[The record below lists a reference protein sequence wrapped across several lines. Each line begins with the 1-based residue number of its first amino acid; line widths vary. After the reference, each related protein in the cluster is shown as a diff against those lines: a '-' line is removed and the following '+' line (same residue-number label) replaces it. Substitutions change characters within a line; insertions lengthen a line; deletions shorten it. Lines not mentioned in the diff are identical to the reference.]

1 MKKQHGPAF
10 NASPIPLKWCSAC
23 KGKAV
28 VKGIFHDLP
37 CSECHASG
45 WVAEE
50 SGKALPVEIMVTQLG
65 LMLNIY
71 QQRILAFGARVNQS
85 SGPQQQYEQSNR
97 RGPGGSHYTGD

>member
-10 NASPIPLKWCSAC
+10 NTSPIPLKWCSAC

-28 VKGIFHDLP
+28 VKGIFHSLP

-50 SGKALPVEIMVTQLG
+50 TGKALPVEILVTQLG

-71 QQRILAFGARVNQS
+71 QHRIIIAQQPGAQR
-85 SGPQQQYEQSNR
+85 QYEDDSR
-97 RGPGGSHYTGD
+97 RGPGGSKYTGD